1 MYLKDI
7 YEFFISGGIFM
18 YPLLLCSIL
27 LVAAI
32 IFRLINIRPS
42 HIAPPALVRMIERC
56 VDGEV
61 SRDELREAVKYGR
74 SPLGRLVASVLD
86 GDADNEEAL
95 RQMVETRAKEEFT
108 HLQSGLPLI
117 DMIVTISPMFGIL
130 GTATGLVIV
139 FSTFGM
145 ENNQGEIA
153 RGIANAL
160 NTTISGLAIAT
171 PGVIASVFF
180 SRQLERLSASM
191 EVQVSE
197 LISLRCGKDK

>member
-1 MYLKDI
+1 MYFKDI
-7 YEFFISGGIFM
+7 YEFFVSGGIFM
-18 YPLLLCSIL
+18 YPLLLCSII
-27 LVAAI
+27 LVAAV

-42 HIAPPALVRMIERC
+42 NIAPRALVRMIDRC
-56 VDGEV
+56 LDGEV
-61 SRDELREAVKYGR
+61 SLDELREAVKHGR
-74 SPLGRLVASVLD
+74 SPLGRLAGSVLD
-86 GDADNEEAL
+86 SDSDNEEAL
-95 RQMVETRAKEEFT
+95 RQMVEVRAREEFT

-145 ENNQGEIA
+145 EDNQGEIA

-191 EVQVSE
+191 EVQLSE
-197 LISLRCGKDK
+197 LISLQCGNNR